1 MGFKIV
7 VDSCGDL
14 TEEMKKDDRF
24 ISVPLTLVVDGE
36 EMVDDESFDQK
47 VCLKK
52 MDASPECPKSCL
64 LYTSRCV

>member
-36 EMVDDESFDQK
+36 EMQATITQRMK
-47 VCLKK
+47 
-52 MDASPECPKSCL
+52 SP
-64 LYTSRCV
+64 